1 MEETFNPDFVQEAI
15 EETPYTE
22 LPARDFL
29 QKWCE
34 INDSIS
40 PVFIKRKAWEQK
52 EEILEK
58 TETESG
64 ESFHRLWL
72 PKDLHLW
79 EMVDVIETVDNET
92 FNRKPELKEK
102 GTEKIEEL
110 ASTFKKA
117 GVYINENLNILEEGK
132 DIADDLSKKFFNYGL
147 SLEAR
152 VKKEGEPV
160 SGVVLDENDRRKLD
174 KWLLGEEAYERR
186 MERLGSNP
194 KQEDIDSGRRKLFK
208 GYFKALSREGSKG
221 KGDKPWEQSKGPIQK
236 IQEATK
242 KGVAREIRAP
252 RNELG
257 SSIFRRGVEKLIT
270 EMTPTARVLWELDFG
285 PQKEYMNLYNL
296 LGVKEMKRELE
307 EIRGEGN
314 VDRISQKELEIAK
327 RIHSAVISYPY
338 KSGANNPSEM
348 VKERFLNC
356 VGSSL
361 LGGALLDEVGIK
373 YLHADLSD
381 HSATVLITSDG
392 KKYWQD
398 FTPSPYNIFSYQ
410 EITRDT
416 LEEGVDLSE
425 VDVTNVPRDNFRIE
439 LTSSPYVVKYKVKL
453 YPPEIGLQLHILNNT
468 GNLLS
473 DLGREQE
480 AVEAYREAINIDP
493 QYAYAYNGL
502 GNVLIDLGENEEAE
516 KAFRTTIRIDPQYA
530 YAYNGLGNVLIDLGR
545 SQEAVE
551 AYRQATKIDPQYAY
565 AYNGLG
571 NVLIDLGRS
580 QEAVEAYRQATKID
594 PQYANPYNGL
604 GNVLSTLGRNE
615 EALEAYKTF
624 IPLWRGEQYWIDRAN
639 EKIKHLEQLINK
651 EN

>member
-1 MEETFNPDFVQEAI
+1 MEGKFNTDFVQEAI

-22 LPARDFL
+22 LPARAFL
-29 QKWCE
+29 EKWCE

-40 PVFIKRKAWEQK
+40 PVFIKREAWEQK
-52 EEILEK
+52 EEILKK
-58 TETESG
+58 TASEVE
-64 ESFHRLWL
+64 ESFHLLYL

-79 EMVDVIETVDNET
+79 EMVDVIESVDNET

-102 GTEKIEEL
+102 GTEKIKEL

-132 DIADDLSKKFFNYGL
+132 DIAQDLSKKFFNYGL

-160 SGVVLDENDRRKLD
+160 SGVVLDEEDRRRLD

-186 MERLGSNP
+186 MERLGGNP
-194 KQEDIDSGRRKLFK
+194 RQEDIDSERRKLFK

-221 KGDKPWEQSKGPIQK
+221 RGDKPWEQSKGPIQK

-257 SSIFRRGVEKLIT
+257 GSIFRRGVEKLIT
-270 EMTPTARVLWELDFG
+270 EMTPTARVLWELGFG

-314 VDRISQKELEIAK
+314 VDMISQKELGIAK
-327 RIHSAVISYPY
+327 KIHRAVTNYPY

-373 YLHADLSD
+373 YLHADVPE

-398 FTPSPYNIFSYQ
+398 FTPPFASNVFSYQ
-410 EITRDT
+410 EITKEM
-416 LEEGVDLSE
+416 LEEGVDLSG
-425 VDVTNVPRDNFRIE
+425 VDVTNIPRDRFTIK
-439 LTSSPYVVKYKVKL
+439 LTSFPSVVKYEVKL
-453 YPPEIGLQLHILNNT
+453 YLPEIGLQLHILIKT
-468 GNLLS
+468 GGVLS
-473 DLGREQE
+473 
-480 AVEAYREAINIDP
+480 
-493 QYAYAYNGL
+493 
-502 GNVLIDLGENEEAE
+502 
-516 KAFRTTIRIDPQYA
+516 
-530 YAYNGLGNVLIDLGR
+530 DLGR

-551 AYRQATKIDPQYAY
+551 AYREAIRIDPS
-565 AYNGLG
+565 L
-571 NVLIDLGRS
+571 VHS
-580 QEAVEAYRQATKID
+580 
-594 PQYANPYNGL
+594 YNGL
-604 GNVLSTLGRNE
+604 GNVLSALGRNE

-624 IPLWRGEQYWIDRAN
+624 ISLWQGDSYWIDRAN

>member
-40 PVFIKRKAWEQK
+40 PVFIKREAWEQK
-52 EEILEK
+52 EEILKK
-58 TETESG
+58 TASEAE
-64 ESFHRLWL
+64 ESFHLLYL

-79 EMVDVIETVDNET
+79 EMVDVIEAVDNET

-102 GTEKIEEL
+102 GAEKIEEL

-160 SGVVLDENDRRKLD
+160 SGVVLDEEDRRKLD

-221 KGDKPWEQSKGPIQK
+221 RGEKPWEQSKGPIQK

-270 EMTPTARVLWELDFG
+270 EMTPTARVLWELGFG

-327 RIHSAVISYPY
+327 RIQSAVISYPY

-373 YLHADLSD
+373 YLHADVPE

-398 FTPSPYNIFSYQ
+398 FTPSTPQILSHR
-410 EITRDT
+410 EITKDV
-416 LEEGVDLSE
+416 LEKDVDLSD
-425 VDVTNVPRDNFRIE
+425 VDRANIPRDRFTIKFSFDYGNYGTYE
-439 LTSSPYVVKYKVKL
+439 KKYRVKL
-453 YPPEIGLQLHILNNT
+453 YSPEVGLQLHILNNT

-480 AVEAYREAINIDP
+480 AVEAYME
-493 QYAYAYNGL
+493 G
-502 GNVLIDLGENEEAE
+502 
-516 KAFRTTIRIDPQYA
+516 IRIDPQLA
-530 YAYNGLGNVLIDLGR
+530 YPYYGLGNALSDLSR
-545 SQEAVE
+545 HKEAIE
-551 AYRQATKIDPQYAY
+551 AYREAIRIDPS
-565 AYNGLG
+565 
-571 NVLIDLGRS
+571 LILS
-580 QEAVEAYRQATKID
+580 
-594 PQYANPYNGL
+594 YNGL

-624 IPLWRGEQYWIDRAN
+624 ISLWQGSPTWEFRVKDR
-639 EKIKHLEQLINK
+639 IKHLEQLINK